1 MLIGA
6 PVVWQGL
13 ELRNMDREI
22 ELKFLIAPE
31 AAEDI
36 LSLLDGE
43 SDIRQLT
50 ATYFDTAD
58 HALRRAG
65 FGLRVRDGEGG
76 RKQTLK
82 SASAGGIFSRGEWE
96 TSIAG
101 PGPDSA
107 ALSTTPAAGVVRDQA
122 LSPVFTTQVERKVR
136 MIRRGETLIEAVVDR
151 GELIGQTRRAQICE
165 LELEL
170 KAGAPVALFDLARE
184 LAERASLRL
193 SLVSKA
199 ERGYDLAL
207 EDRLATTLSRSQA
220 ILSPDFTTAQALQ
233 AVGRAALS
241 QLCGNAEA
249 LRERPSPEGVHQL
262 RVAARRMRALLK
274 AFRPLSA
281 GPDAKAIDAELKW
294 LSGELDLARELDV
307 FIADVW
313 HPASH
318 CLQTKGATALGR
330 ALLAAQAKAYL
341 RMEAALFSP
350 RTRALMLETAAW
362 LETGAWTSAPDLAS
376 DRDHVATDFAS
387 ALLDHLRTGLVKKSE
402 HLDRMNAE
410 ARHRLRLK
418 GKVLRYAAADLSTL
432 FPDHPKRTHR
442 FIEAAKA
449 LQDGLGRLN
458 DLHVR
463 SGLVEGIALASG
475 DTEAQLAAANL
486 TDGADEAALLRDAC
500 KARKAFVQ
508 AKPFW

>member
-1 MLIGA
+1 
-6 PVVWQGL
+6 
-13 ELRNMDREI
+13 MDREI

-36 LSLLDGE
+36 LALLDGE
-43 SDIRQLT
+43 SHVRQLT

-58 HALRRAG
+58 HALRKAG

-82 SASAGGIFSRGEWE
+82 SASAGGVFSRGEWE
-96 TSIAG
+96 TSITG
-101 PGPDSA
+101 PGPDST
-107 ALSTTPAAGVVRDQA
+107 ALATTPAAGVVKGQP

-151 GELIGQTRRAQICE
+151 GELIGQTRRAQVCE

-184 LAERASLRL
+184 LAGRVSLRL

-207 EDRLATTLSRSQA
+207 PDKPATTLSRSPA

-233 AVGRAALS
+233 AVGRAALA
-241 QLCGNAEA
+241 QLCGNVEA

-307 FIADVW
+307 FITEVW
-313 HPASH
+313 QPASQD
-318 CLQTKGATALGR
+318 LQANGATALGR

-341 RMEAALFSP
+341 RMESALVSP
-350 RTRALMLETAAW
+350 RARALMLETAAW
-362 LETGAWTSAPDLAS
+362 LEAGAWTATPDLAS
-376 DRDHVATDFAS
+376 DRDQAATDFAA
-387 ALLDHLRTGLVKKSE
+387 ALLDHLRMSLVKKSK
-402 HLDRMNAE
+402 HLHRMNAE

-432 FPDHPKRTHR
+432 FPEHPKRADR

-449 LQDGLGRLN
+449 LQDALGRLN

-463 SGLVEGIALASG
+463 SGLVEGVASASG
-475 DTEAQLAAANL
+475 DTEAQLAAASL
-486 TDGADEAALLRDAC
+486 ADGADEAALLRDAC
-500 KARKAFVQ
+500 KARKAFVE
-508 AKPFW
+508 ARPFW